1 MDKKTFNKETNEIL
15 SNPSASE
22 NKLEQLETQYLSSNE
37 QVKKEILEGAKTPN
51 EECVPE
57 NEVNW

>member
-1 MDKKTFNKETNEIL
+1 MDKKIFNKEDNEAL
-15 SNPSASE
+15 SNPLVSE

-37 QVKKEILEGAKTPN
+37 QVKKEILEGAKTPI

>member
-1 MDKKTFNKETNEIL
+1 MDKKTFNKETNKTL

-37 QVKKEILEGAKTPN
+37 QVKKEILEGAITHI

>member
-37 QVKKEILEGAKTPN
+37 QVKKEILEGAKTPI

>member
-15 SNPSASE
+15 SNPSALE

-37 QVKKEILEGAKTPN
+37 QAKKEILEGAKTPI

>member
-1 MDKKTFNKETNEIL
+1 MDNKIFNEEDNEVL
-15 SNPSASE
+15 NNPLVSK

-37 QVKKEILEGAKTPN
+37 QVKKEILEGAITPI

>member
-22 NKLEQLETQYLSSNE
+22 NKLERLETQYLSSNE
-37 QVKKEILEGAKTPN
+37 QVKKEILEGAITPI

>member
-15 SNPSASE
+15 INPSASE

-37 QVKKEILEGAKTPN
+37 QVKKEILEGAITPI

>member
-15 SNPSASE
+15 NNPSVSE

-37 QVKKEILEGAKTPN
+37 QVKKEILEGAKTPI